1 MEPYKWCD
9 FFSDA
14 AAALTEELKILTA
27 TVYIVNVNHFELN
40 EG

>member
-1 MEPYKWCD
+1 MLW

-14 AAALTEELKILTA
+14 AAALTEELKNMTA
-27 TVYIVNVNHFELN
+27 TVYNVYVDQSEFN